1 MYDNS
6 IRFGACHVLTEI
18 SKNEK
23 LKASVKSAKIVICV
37 GFLYNLSF
45 VDVFCMIWR
54 LRQDNFHGNITDAF
68 TTTISTSPA
77 QQVVA

>member
-18 SKNEK
+18 SKMK
-23 LKASVKSAKIVICV
+23 SLKQVFNLQKIVICV

-45 VDVFCMIWR
+45 VDVFCRIWR
-54 LRQDNFHGNITDAF
+54 LRKHNFHGNITDAF
-68 TTTISTSPA
+68 TSTISTSPA